1 MAELLSP
8 EDRLMLNVEDAAVL
22 AQNFLDQQ
30 VSHEG
35 LALALVGGERAQV
48 GGDFFFG
55 CQSAAYL
62 RDGDPRDIVVGT
74 GYLRVDGNTGECRLL
89 GAVESAELD
98 LF

>member
-1 MAELLSP
+1 M
-8 EDRLMLNVEDAAVL
+8 L

-30 VSHEG
+30 VSHKG
-35 LALALVGGERAQV
+35 MAFALVDGECAHV
-48 GGDFFFG
+48 GDDFYFD

-62 RDGDPRDIVVGT
+62 RDGDPRDIAVGT
-74 GYLRVDGNTGECRLL
+74 GYLRVDGKTGDCRLL

>member
-1 MAELLSP
+1 
-8 EDRLMLNVEDAAVL
+8 MLNVEEAAVL

-35 LALALVGGERAQV
+35 MTLALVEGESAQM
-48 GGDFFFG
+48 GGDFYFD
-55 CQSAAYL
+55 CQSATYL
-62 RDGDPRDIVVGT
+62 RDGDPRDIAVGT
-74 GYLRVDGNTGECRLL
+74 GYLRVDGQTGECRLL

>member
-1 MAELLSP
+1 
-8 EDRLMLNVEDAAVL
+8 MLDIEDAAVL

-35 LALALVGGERAQV
+35 MTFALAEGERARV
-48 GGDFFFG
+48 GDHFYFD
-55 CQSAAYL
+55 CQSAAWL
-62 RDGDPRDIVVGT
+62 RDGDPQDMAVGT
-74 GYLRVDGNTGECRLL
+74 GYLRVDGRTGECRLL

>member
-1 MAELLSP
+1 
-8 EDRLMLNVEDAAVL
+8 MLNVEDAAVL

-35 LALALVGGERAQV
+35 MALALVEGESAHV
-48 GGDFFFG
+48 GGDFYFD

-62 RDGDPRDIVVGT
+62 RDGDPRDMAVGT
-74 GYLRVDGNTGECRLL
+74 GYLRVDGKTGECRLL

>member
-1 MAELLSP
+1 
-8 EDRLMLNVEDAAVL
+8 MLNVEDAAVL

-35 LALALVGGERAQV
+35 MALALVEGESAQV
-48 GGDFFFG
+48 GGDFYFD

-62 RDGDPRDIVVGT
+62 RDGDPRDIAVGT
-74 GYLRVDGNTGECRLL
+74 GYLCVDGKTGECRLL

>member
-1 MAELLSP
+1 
-8 EDRLMLNVEDAAVL
+8 MLNVEDAAVL

-35 LALALVGGERAQV
+35 MTLALVEGERAQV
-48 GGDFFFG
+48 GRDFYFD

-62 RDGDPRDIVVGT
+62 RDGDPRDMAVGT

-89 GAVESAELD
+89 GAVESAKLD